1 MTGVTFPTFA
11 HSVAN
16 PITHNT
22 NALQRTREKIPKMTN
37 QVLTQTKLKPSNP
50 NYQNQASQAQTSK
63 TTTPVNWRCLQYW
76 LRGYDREKTEYLI
89 SGFKHGFRIGF
100 LGKRTEQD
108 SPNLPSALANKD
120 IVSQK
125 IQSELRAG
133 RIAGPFSAKPFPNF
147 KTSPLGLVPKSTPG
161 EFRLIHHLS
170 WPRTDGS
177 SVNDGIP
184 PEFSHVQYAGIQDA
198 INKIKTLGRG
208 CFLAKTDVQHA
219 FRIAP
224 IHFSDYELLG
234 FSWEGQFYYDKCLAF
249 GVSSSCQFF
258 EQISSALEWI
268 AIEKIGCKAM
278 VHILDDFLFIENT
291 YSDCLQ
297 SLRSF
302 LHMCS
307 DIGILIADEKTHM
320 PFTSMTFVGF
330 SLDTLRMEASLPLDK
345 LSKAKDLLLKFLN
358 KDSCRLRELQSLI
371 GFLNFCCLVITCGRA
386 FLRRLI
392 DLTIGVP
399 KPYYHIRLNNAVKA
413 DMNLWL
419 TFCDK
424 FNGKSMFLNETFLTS
439 DTLKLFTDSAKSLG
453 FGAVYGSYWLYG
465 SFPAEWKTFNIT
477 FLELYPIVLA
487 VHIWAPRWKNHSIL
501 FYTDNLALVSI
512 INNQTSK
519 NPHIMKLLRVL
530 ILACLQNNILFQGRH
545 IRGCKNVL
553 ADCLSRLEVDRFRQ
567 LSPGSSPHP
576 EQIPHHLLPG
586 NFLRI

>member
-1 MTGVTFPTFA
+1 
-11 HSVAN
+11 
-16 PITHNT
+16 
-22 NALQRTREKIPKMTN
+22 
-37 QVLTQTKLKPSNP
+37 
-50 NYQNQASQAQTSK
+50 
-63 TTTPVNWRCLQYW
+63 
-76 LRGYDREKTEYLI
+76 
-89 SGFKHGFRIGF
+89 
-100 LGKRTEQD
+100 
-108 SPNLPSALANKD
+108 
-120 IVSQK
+120 
-125 IQSELRAG
+125 
-133 RIAGPFSAKPFPNF
+133 
-147 KTSPLGLVPKSTPG
+147 
-161 EFRLIHHLS
+161 
-170 WPRTDGS
+170 
-177 SVNDGIP
+177 
-184 PEFSHVQYAGIQDA
+184 
-198 INKIKTLGRG
+198 
-208 CFLAKTDVQHA
+208 
-219 FRIAP
+219 
-224 IHFSDYELLG
+224 
-234 FSWEGQFYYDKCLAF
+234 
-249 GVSSSCQFF
+249 
-258 EQISSALEWI
+258 
-268 AIEKIGCKAM
+268 M
-278 VHILDDFLFIENT
+278 VHILDDFLFIETT

-302 LHMCS
+302 LHKCS
-307 DIGILIADEKTHM
+307 DIGIPIADEKTHM

-345 LSKAKDLLLKFLN
+345 LSKAKVLLLKFLN

-439 DTLKLFTDSAKSLG
+439 DTLKLFTDSAKTLG

-477 FLELYPIVLA
+477 FLKLYPIVLA

-530 ILACLQNNILFQGRH
+530 I
-545 IRGCKNVL
+545 
-553 ADCLSRLEVDRFRQ
+553 
-567 LSPGSSPHP
+567 
-576 EQIPHHLLPG
+576 
-586 NFLRI
+586 